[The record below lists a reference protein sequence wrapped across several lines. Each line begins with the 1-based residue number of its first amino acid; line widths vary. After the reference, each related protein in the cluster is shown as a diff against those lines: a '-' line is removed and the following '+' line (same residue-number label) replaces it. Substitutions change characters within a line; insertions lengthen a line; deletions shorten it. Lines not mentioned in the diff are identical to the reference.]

1 MTELQTFYAP
11 KSIDDAVRIASAMSS
26 SKMFP
31 DIKNPEMAFAKMMA
45 GAELGFGPFA
55 SISGVD
61 IIQGR
66 PALSARLIA
75 SAVKASNKYDFI
87 VQDHSDKLCKIEF
100 FEYSLDRSNKE
111 SIGTSEFTI
120 EDAKKAGLTNRD
132 NWKKYPRNM
141 LYARAISN
149 GVRWHCPDIFHGGAY
164 THEELGVEDPVE
176 SGEPVEVDSYVVSD
190 VNDTPDYEHEQVEE
204 EVSAIEQVKE
214 QFDGEEVKGGSRYYK
229 WLNTMKEEKK
239 RIGPPVYYSI
249 LRSNGL
255 QKSNDIS
262 PAEWVA
268 HLPKVTKIYNAMQST
283 QDYRDNNPAWKTL
296 LSCVEGRRLKNGRTQ
311 AVTPLSDLLA
321 TVLTVKEGETPIEE
335 TDDLEQIDHGDLREQ
350 ITDVL
355 SEEYYK

>member
-26 SKMFP
+26 SKKFP

-75 SAVKASNKYDFI
+75 SAVKASDKYDFI

-190 VNDTPDYEHEQVEE
+190 VNDTPDYEHEQVKE

-214 QFDGEEVKGGSRYYK
+214 EFDGEEVKGNDRYYK
-229 WLNTMKEEKK
+229 WLKLMQEEKE
-239 RIGPPVYYSI
+239 RIGAPTYYAT
-249 LRSNGL
+249 LFANGL
-255 QKSNDIS
+255 EKSNQINPMDFKKMG
-262 PAEWVA
+262 E
-268 HLPKVTKIYNAMQST
+268 IYKAT
-283 QDYRDNNPAWKTL
+283 QNTGNYRDDKQAWKTL
-296 LSCVEGRRLKNGRTQ
+296 LMCVEGKRLKTGRTQ
-311 AVTPLSDLLA
+311 ALTPLSELLA

-350 ITDVL
+350 ISDVL
-355 SEEYYK
+355 TEEYYK